1 MQVHEDR
8 RRVLAPV
15 STPNAAVALLRQRT
29 FRQRAPTPRFF
40 APRLL
45 ASAPAARTAAWAQ
58 SP

>member
-29 FRQRAPTPRFF
+29 FRQRAPTPRQRAVPPHFRI
-40 APRLL
+40 AHP
-45 ASAPAARTAAWAQ
+45 P
-58 SP
+58 